1 MSSWGNQDNVKILGT
16 VTIAVANGT
25 SVLGI
30 STQFTSNVDD
40 GDYLIIAGNKYQ
52 VQNVDSDTSL
62 FLTSAAATTSAGVPA
77 YVQQGPKYI
86 ANVAFPA
93 NNYSIQNIYGID
105 RVEVGVPE
113 NEARGISHTGWTHY
127 TTYTDA
133 YSATR
138 HKSEVLVAMSKNFS
152 ANSTGSLF
160 GTGAGVDALDDTV
173 AADYLIYFTTSP
185 TANTTQANT
194 SLFFVVAASDPTGA
208 TITYQ
213 WEENNGNAWATI
225 LDGVDDTVYGN
236 VTYTGNTTNT
246 LNISNV
252 TAAVNGHEYRV
263 VISGDGGADS
273 NTSDSAA
280 LTAP

>member
-52 VQNVDSDTSL
+52 VQNVASDTSL
-62 FLTSAAATTSAGVPA
+62 FLTNIAATNSAGVPA

-133 YSATR
+133 YSQTR
-138 HKSEVLVAMSKNFS
+138 HKAEVIVAMSKNFAS
-152 ANSTGSLF
+152 NATGSLF
-160 GTGAGVDALDDTV
+160 GSGAGVDALDDTV
-173 AADYLIYFTTSP
+173 AADYLIYFTTQP
-185 TANTTQANT
+185 TDNVTTSNT
-194 SLFFVVAASDPTGA
+194 SYFFAIADSDPTGA
-208 TITYQ
+208 TITFQ
-213 WEENNGNAWATI
+213 WQENNGTAWVNIA
-225 LDGVDDTVYGN
+225 DGDTGLYEN
-236 VTYTGNTTNT
+236 VTYSGNTTNALT
-246 LNISNV
+246 ISNV
-252 TAAVNGHEYRV
+252 TAAVNGFDYRV

-273 NTSDSAA
+273 NTSDSAN

>member
-1 MSSWGNQDNVKILGT
+1 MSSWGNLDNVKIDGT
-16 VTIAVANGT
+16 VVIATANGT
-25 SVLGI
+25 AVLGI
-30 STQFTSNVDD
+30 NTVFESNVKD

-52 VQNVDSDTSL
+52 VQNVESNTILYLTDSASTD
-62 FLTSAAATTSAGVPA
+62 SAGVPA
-77 YVQQGPKYI
+77 YVQQGPKYV

-133 YSATR
+133 YSQTR
-138 HKSEVLVAMSKNFS
+138 HKAEVLVAMSKNFAS
-152 ANSTGSLF
+152 NATGSLF
-160 GTGAGVDALDDTV
+160 GSGAGDDALDDTV

-185 TANTTQANT
+185 AANVTTSNT

-213 WEENNGNAWATI
+213 WQENNGNAWATI
-225 LDGVDDTVYGN
+225 IDGFDDPVYGN
-236 VTYTGNTTNT
+236 VTYSGNTTNT

-252 TAAVNGHEYRV
+252 TAAVNGFEYRV
-263 VISGDGGADS
+263 IISGDGGADS